1 MENEEKMEEVEAV
14 EEVEEVEEV
23 ASETEAE
30 QTETADAVVDEAEAE
45 EPTAE
50 AEVAAEEAD
59 AEQTAEET
67 APEEVFRK
75 KIIVV
80 DDVYLHLTSIKNRL
94 QSHYEIYPAQGAQI
108 LFNLLEKFL
117 PDLILLDINMPDI
130 DGYGV
135 LEMLKMNVRFAD
147 IPVIFLTSS
156 TDRASVMK
164 GLNLGAADY
173 VVKPFQDEKLIESI
187 EKQLNP
193 EGGEKE
199 KPIVLTVD
207 DTPAILQSV
216 YNALNEQYKVYTLP
230 KPEKLPDL
238 LKMVCP
244 DLFLLDYNMPV
255 LNGFELVPIIRATP
269 GHEKTPIIFL
279 TTEGYVG
286 HISEAIRLGACD
298 FILKPASEEL
308 LRQKV
313 GAHIGC

>member
-1 MENEEKMEEVEAV
+1 MMENEEKREEMETVEAV
-14 EEVEEVEEV
+14 EEVEASAV
-23 ASETEAE
+23 ASASASAAAA
-30 QTETADAVVDEAEAE
+30 TETAD
-45 EPTAE
+45 P
-50 AEVAAEEAD
+50 
-59 AEQTAEET
+59 
-67 APEEVFRK
+67 PEVFRK

-94 QSHYEIYPAQGAQI
+94 QAHYEVYPAQGAQI
-108 LFNLLEKFL
+108 LFNLLEKVH
-117 PDLILLDINMPDI
+117 PDLILLDINMPDV
-130 DGYGV
+130 DGYEV
-135 LEMLKMNVRFAD
+135 LEMLKMNVRFAG
-147 IPVIFLTSS
+147 IPVIFLTSN

-164 GLNLGAADY
+164 GLNLGAVAY
-173 VVKPFQDEKLIESI
+173 VAKPFQDEKLIESI
-187 EKQLNP
+187 EQVLSAEN
-193 EGGEKE
+193 GEKE

-230 KPEKLPDL
+230 KPEKLPEL

-313 GAHIGC
+313 AAHIG